1 MLHLTFRGSWLQAR
15 GKGKFTF
22 PSCRHFSYILSVTY
36 PIKVHKKHKNNSAN
50 AVLNRRVSYLNPSA
64 ARDAKSKTP
73 DAGFN
78 ATPNKPKH
86 KWNLMIFSITSNTAL

>member
-1 MLHLTFRGSWLQAR
+1 MAAGYRQ
-15 GKGKFTF
+15 KGKKSSFF
-22 PSCRHFSYILSVTY
+22 RHVDIFRIFSVSHIQSKYT
-36 PIKVHKKHKNNSAN
+36 KKHKNNSAN